1 MRAEEWNEILNQID
15 DDIVEGFVKKN
26 EVFETRSKR
35 RKFLVRFTAFAACV
49 CLIIS
54 AVVVSP
60 IIDNSSYAASE
71 IAEIFDSYAYNSEST
86 NAYTEICVSD
96 NKYLYIGDIPESE
109 YLEVYRYKEPKKI
122 LSKRKLKAFADP
134 LVEKFSA
141 ALNQNLPSYT
151 IKDESSIYT
160 EDNTLVAS
168 NKFNHGFNY
177 SILQN
182 QYLYRFYIS
191 KYTEYSDNR
200 TIYLNGEAVQI
211 DQRLTDEEII
221 ASLEDIKRILFDF
234 FDVAF
239 KDVKITRKFDG
250 YSKNGVTWV
259 YIYFY
264 DKDAHP
270 LNLTQDKP
278 VSDYICIDFD
288 NTINFAEDI
297 VSDDILRTSTIQ
309 YYQKRTAPTDS
320 YDVVSKI
327 KRISIEEA
335 EELLYKGY
343 VFGGHSCK
351 LCMSMQEAISFEN
364 YDFVDF
370 EYVFEYVI
378 DPTEASYGIPFYAF
392 YKQIGTAKN
401 GNLIYAKTYVPAIE
415 VSGYEEYFESQM
427 SNHKNNGQ

>member
-1 MRAEEWNEILNQID
+1 MRSEKWNEILNQLD
-15 DDIVEGFVKKN
+15 DDIVEEFVKKN
-26 EVFETRSKR
+26 EVLEKQSNR
-35 RKFLVRFTAFAACV
+35 RKLLLRITAFAACV

-54 AVVVSP
+54 AVVVAP
-60 IIDNSSYAASE
+60 IIDHSAYTANE
-71 IAEIFDSYAYNSEST
+71 VAEILDSYAYNSAST
-86 NAYTEICVSD
+86 NAYEELYVSD
-96 NKYLYIGDIPESE
+96 SNYLYINAIPESE
-109 YLEVYRYKEPKKI
+109 YLEVYRYKEPKKL
-122 LSKRKLKAFADP
+122 LSERELIEFADP
-134 LVEKFSA
+134 LIEKFSA

-191 KYTEYSDNR
+191 KYTESSDNR

-221 ASLEDIKRILFDF
+221 ASLEGIKSILFDF
-234 FDVAF
+234 FGVSF

-288 NTINFAEDI
+288 NAVNSSSDI

-351 LCMSMQEAISFEN
+351 LCMSMQEKVSFEN
-364 YDFVDF
+364 YDFVDL

-401 GNLIYAKTYVPAIE
+401 GDLIYAKTYVPAIE
-415 VSGYEEYFESQM
+415 VRGYEEYFESQTQ
-427 SNHKNNGQ
+427 NHIGS